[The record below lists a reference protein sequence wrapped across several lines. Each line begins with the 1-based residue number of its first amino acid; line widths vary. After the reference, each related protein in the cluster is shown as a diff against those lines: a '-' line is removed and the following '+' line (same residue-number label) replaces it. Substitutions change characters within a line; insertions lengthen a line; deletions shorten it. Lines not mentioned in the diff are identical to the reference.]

1 MYIKPEDNEI
11 INLNHYPRVVLYPDK
26 GRFQLCAVIKPD
38 MTSDTVADSYRK
50 IIIALFE
57 NDEEARLALDDL
69 YSSISGNKPTWDAKS
84 YKIRRQH
91 QSSL

>member
-1 MYIKPEDNEI
+1 MYIKTEDNEI

-26 GRFQLCAVIKPD
+26 GRFQLCAIIKPD
-38 MTSDTVADSYRK
+38 ITSDTVDDSYRK

-69 YSSISGNKPTWDAKS
+69 YSSISDSRPTWDANG
-84 YKIRRQH
+84 YKVTRQH